1 VEFSCIFPSRHYRH
15 VPALS
20 GFENPDRQVSTL
32 MDNPDVFSSAN
43 TTKFEAMASKNS
55 QKQS

>member
-1 VEFSCIFPSRHYRH
+1 

-20 GFENPDRQVSTL
+20 GFENPDRHVSTL
-32 MDNPDVFSSAN
+32 MANPDVFSSAN
-43 TTKFEAMASKNS
+43 TTKFDAMASKNS